1 MMVAEQIGLD
11 RKAAFLRLFE
21 QYAPALARLAG
32 AYTITREDR
41 EDLVQ
46 EIAAA
51 LWQALPGYRG
61 EASERTWLYRIA
73 HNVAI
78 TATVKLRKREKR
90 EFAPQERLDL
100 QSASASPE
108 QNVLADEKRRML
120 LEAIRDL
127 PAADRQITVLHLEGL
142 SGAEIADV
150 ADLAEGAV
158 ATRLTR
164 IREKLRKA
172 IRAQEAGDAG

>member
-1 MMVAEQIGLD
+1 MAAQIGLD
-11 RKAAFLRLFE
+11 RKAAFLRLFT

-51 LWQALPGYRG
+51 LWQALPAYRG
-61 EASERTWLYRIA
+61 DASERTWLYRIA

-78 TATVKLRKREKR
+78 TATVKLRKRERR
-90 EFAPQERLDL
+90 EIAAEEPLDL
-100 QSASASPE
+100 PSASASAE
-108 QNVLADEKRRML
+108 QKVLVDEKRRML

>member
-11 RKAAFLRLFE
+11 RKASFLRLFE

-90 EFAPQERLDL
+90 EVAPEEPLDL
-100 QSASASPE
+100 PSASANAE

-120 LEAIRDL
+120 LGAIRDL